1 MRAPGVRNL
10 LPARS
15 FPRGPEGRPRGSEER
30 GQEVWQILHIEFLLW
45 SLEECL
51 EVKLFG

>member
-15 FPRGPEGRPRGSEER
+15 LPRGPEGRPRGREER
-30 GQEVWQILHIEFLLW
+30 GQAVWQILHIEFLRW
-45 SLEECL
+45 SLAECL
-51 EVKLFG
+51 EVKLLG